1 MTIHPFYSALV
12 HVKLSF
18 VYMDLYLKQKQVFKV
33 YMQVSQNM
41 PTHIPPNH
49 AYFWVDFQWKKTL
62 QRAWGS
68 TVWLQAIPHAHAL
81 RLGSL
86 NHSTVG
92 PQVR

>member
-1 MTIHPFYSALV
+1 MR
-12 HVKLSF
+12 
-18 VYMDLYLKQKQVFKV
+18 
-33 YMQVSQNM
+33 
-41 PTHIPPNH
+41 IPPYLQIMHISGWIFNE
-49 AYFWVDFQWKKTL
+49 KKTL